1 MNKHNSIILGI
12 GALLALLVSLPL
24 EWMTI
29 YNVKMQFNGGMQ
41 GFDQMMPS
49 PFGPMTAS
57 VTGLNGH
64 VTFLLKMP
72 IWLIVIFGLLGIGLA
87 LLKNFGY
94 GNFKNYIPLIPLSL
108 STVYVLLALLVT
120 VTSSDA
126 NPQIGLFLAL
136 VGLVMGYIYTLKR
149 PVASLVENSVK
160 SGS

>member
-1 MNKHNSIILGI
+1 
-12 GALLALLVSLPL
+12 
-24 EWMTI
+24 
-29 YNVKMQFNGGMQ
+29 
-41 GFDQMMPS
+41 
-49 PFGPMTAS
+49 MTAS

-149 PVASLVENSVK
+149 PVASLVGNSVK